1 MFFSYKHKTYQGVLK
16 MFGSNFKY
24 EDQALKLNTGAY
36 DVTLERP
43 YETDINGYHVLKFPF
58 TVDGVNER
66 TNPDNFV
73 LFDTKEGDSQ
83 EKVKMFIKR
92 ASKIKACFILKG
104 RFAEE
109 NYVAWTG
116 KKGKIYIAQDDAG
129 FMNVRDF
136 YPNENLTAADK
147 VQL

>member
-1 MFFSYKHKTYQGVLK
+1 

-24 EDQALKLNTGAY
+24 EDQAIRLKPGLY

-58 TVDGVNER
+58 TVDGLDQR

-73 LFDTKEGDSQ
+73 LFDVKDGDDQ
-83 EKVKMFIKR
+83 EKVKMFIKK
-92 ASKIKACFILKG
+92 ASRIKACFILKG
-104 RFAEE
+104 RFGEE

-116 KKGKIYIAQDDAG
+116 KKGCISVVEDEQGYI
-129 FMNVRDF
+129 NVRDF
-136 YPNENLTAADK
+136 LPNKNLTAADK

>member
-1 MFFSYKHKTYQGVLK
+1 
-16 MFGSNFKY
+16 MFGINFKY
-24 EDQALKLNTGAY
+24 EDQAIRLKPGLY

-58 TVDGVNER
+58 TVDGVNQR

-73 LFDTKEGDSQ
+73 LFDVKDGDDQ

-92 ASKIKACFILKG
+92 ASRIKACFILKG

-116 KKGKIYIAQDDAG
+116 KKGCISVVEDEAGYI
-129 FMNVRDF
+129 NVKDF
-136 YPNENLTAADK
+136 LPNKNLTAADK

>member
-1 MFFSYKHKTYQGVLK
+1 

-24 EDQALKLNTGAY
+24 EDQAIRLKPGLY

-58 TVDGVNER
+58 TVDGVNQR

-73 LFDTKEGDSQ
+73 LFDVKDGDDS

-92 ASKIKACFILKG
+92 ASRIKACFILKG
-104 RFAEE
+104 RFGEE

-116 KKGKIYIAQDDAG
+116 KKGCISVVEDEQGYL
-129 FMNVRDF
+129 NVRDF
-136 YPNENLTAADK
+136 LPNKNLTAADK

>member
-1 MFFSYKHKTYQGVLK
+1 
-16 MFGSNFKY
+16 MFGINFKY
-24 EDQALKLNTGAY
+24 EDQAIKLKPGIY

-58 TVDGVNER
+58 TVDGVSGR

-73 LFDTKEGDSQ
+73 LFETKDNDDP
-83 EKVKMFIKR
+83 EKIRMFIKR
-92 ASKIKACFILKG
+92 ASRIKACFILKG

-116 KKGKIYIAQDDAG
+116 KKGSISVVEDEQGY
-129 FMNVRDF
+129 MNVRDF
-136 YPNENLTAADK
+136 LPNVNLTAADK
-147 VQL
+147 IQL

>member
-1 MFFSYKHKTYQGVLK
+1 
-16 MFGSNFKY
+16 MFGNNFRY
-24 EDQALKLNTGAY
+24 EDPALKLKTGIY

-58 TVDGVNER
+58 TVDGVNQR

-73 LFDTKEGDSQ
+73 LFDVKDGDGP

-92 ASKIKACFILKG
+92 ASRIKACFILKG

-116 KKGKIYIAQDDAG
+116 KKGCISVVEDDQG
-129 FMNVRDF
+129 YLNVRDF
-136 YPNENLTAADK
+136 LPNKNLTAADK

>member
-1 MFFSYKHKTYQGVLK
+1 

-24 EDQALKLNTGAY
+24 EDQAIRLKPGLY

-58 TVDGVNER
+58 TVDGVNQR

-73 LFDTKEGDSQ
+73 LFDVKDGDDQ
-83 EKVKMFIKR
+83 EKVKMFVKR
-92 ASKIKACFILKG
+92 ASRIKACFILKG

-116 KKGKIYIAQDDAG
+116 KKGCISIVEDEQGYL
-129 FMNVRDF
+129 NVRDF
-136 YPNENLTAADK
+136 LPNKNLTAADK

>member
-1 MFFSYKHKTYQGVLK
+1 
-16 MFGSNFKY
+16 MFGSSFKY
-24 EDQALKLNTGAY
+24 EDQAIRLKPGLY

-58 TVDGVNER
+58 TVDGVNQR

-73 LFDTKEGDSQ
+73 LFDVKDGDDP

-92 ASKIKACFILKG
+92 ASRIKACFILKG
-104 RFAEE
+104 RFGEE

-116 KKGKIYIAQDDAG
+116 KKGCISVVEDEQGYL
-129 FMNVRDF
+129 NVRDF
-136 YPNENLTAADK
+136 LPNKNLTAADK

>member
-1 MFFSYKHKTYQGVLK
+1 

-24 EDQALKLNTGAY
+24 EDQAIRLKPGLY

-58 TVDGVNER
+58 TVDGVNQR

-73 LFDTKEGDSQ
+73 LFDVKDGDDP

-92 ASKIKACFILKG
+92 ASRIKACFILKG
-104 RFAEE
+104 RFGEE

-116 KKGKIYIAQDDAG
+116 KKGCISVVEDEQGYL
-129 FMNVRDF
+129 NVRDF
-136 YPNENLTAADK
+136 LPNKNLTAADK

>member
-1 MFFSYKHKTYQGVLK
+1 
-16 MFGSNFKY
+16 MFGSSFKY
-24 EDQALKLNTGAY
+24 EDQALRLKPGVY

-58 TVDGVNER
+58 TVDGVNQR

-73 LFDTKEGDSQ
+73 LFDVKDGDDP
-83 EKVKMFIKR
+83 EKVKMFNKR

-104 RFAEE
+104 RFGEE

-116 KKGKIYIAQDDAG
+116 KKGCISVVEDEQGYL
-129 FMNVRDF
+129 NVRDF
-136 YPNENLTAADK
+136 LPNKNLTAADK

>member
-1 MFFSYKHKTYQGVLK
+1 

-24 EDQALKLNTGAY
+24 EDQAIKLKPGIY

-58 TVDGVNER
+58 TVDGVNQR

-73 LFDTKEGDSQ
+73 LFDVKDGDDP

-92 ASKIKACFILKG
+92 ASRIKACFILKG

-109 NYVAWTG
+109 NYVAWIG
-116 KKGKIYIAQDDAG
+116 KKGSISVVEDEQGYL
-129 FMNVRDF
+129 NVRDF
-136 YPNENLTAADK
+136 LPNKNLTAADK

>member
-1 MFFSYKHKTYQGVLK
+1 

-24 EDQALKLNTGAY
+24 EDQAIRLKPGLY

-58 TVDGVNER
+58 TVDGVNQR

-73 LFDTKEGDSQ
+73 LFDVKDGDDP

-92 ASKIKACFILKG
+92 ASRIKACFILKG

-116 KKGKIYIAQDDAG
+116 KKGCISVIEDEQGYI
-129 FMNVRDF
+129 NVRDF
-136 YPNENLTAADK
+136 LPNKNLTAADK

>member
-1 MFFSYKHKTYQGVLK
+1 

-24 EDQALKLNTGAY
+24 EDPAIKLKPGVY

-43 YETDINGYHVLKFPF
+43 YETDINGFHALKFPF
-58 TVDGVNER
+58 TVDGMNQR
-66 TNPDNFV
+66 TSPDNFV
-73 LFDTKEGDSQ
+73 LFEATDKSDPER
-83 EKVKMFIKR
+83 VKMFNRR

-109 NYVAWTG
+109 NYFLWTG
-116 KKGKIYIAQDDAG
+116 KKGRISIVEDEAG
-129 FMNVRDF
+129 YLNIRDF
-136 YPNENLTAADK
+136 IPNENLTAADK

>member
-1 MFFSYKHKTYQGVLK
+1 

-24 EDQALKLNTGAY
+24 EDQALKLKTGIY

-43 YETDINGYHVLKFPF
+43 YETDMNGYHVLKFPF
-58 TVDGVNER
+58 TVDGVNAR
-66 TNPDNFV
+66 TSPSNFV
-73 LFDTKEGDSQ
+73 LFDVKEEDNP
-83 EKVKMFIKR
+83 EKIKMFNQR

-116 KKGKIYIAQDDAG
+116 KKGKICIKEDDAG
-129 FMNVRDF
+129 FMSVKDF
-136 YPNENLTAADK
+136 LPNENLTAADK

>member
-1 MFFSYKHKTYQGVLK
+1 
-16 MFGSNFKY
+16 MFGSNFRY
-24 EDQALKLNTGAY
+24 EDQAIRLKPGLY

-58 TVDGVNER
+58 TVDGVNQR

-73 LFDTKEGDSQ
+73 LFDVKDGDDP
-83 EKVKMFIKR
+83 EKVKMFVKR

-104 RFAEE
+104 RFGEE

-116 KKGKIYIAQDDAG
+116 KKGSISVVEDEQGYL
-129 FMNVRDF
+129 NVRDF
-136 YPNENLTAADK
+136 IPNKNLTAADK

>member
-1 MFFSYKHKTYQGVLK
+1 

-24 EDQALKLNTGAY
+24 EDQAIRLKPGLY

-58 TVDGVNER
+58 TVDGVNQR

-73 LFDTKEGDSQ
+73 LFDVKDGDDS
-83 EKVKMFIKR
+83 EKMKMFVKR

-116 KKGKIYIAQDDAG
+116 KKGCISVVEDDQG
-129 FMNVRDF
+129 YLNVKDF
-136 YPNENLTAADK
+136 IPNKNLTAADK
-147 VQL
+147 IQL

>member
-1 MFFSYKHKTYQGVLK
+1 

-24 EDQALKLNTGAY
+24 EDQALKLKTGAY

-104 RFAEE
+104 RFGEE

-116 KKGKIYIAQDDAG
+116 KKGKIYIAEDDAG

>member
-1 MFFSYKHKTYQGVLK
+1 

-24 EDQALKLNTGAY
+24 EDQAVKLKPGVY

-58 TVDGVNER
+58 TVDGMNQR

-73 LFDTKEGDSQ
+73 LFEVTDKDDP
-83 EKVKMFIKR
+83 EKVKMFIKK

-109 NYVAWTG
+109 NYVLWTG
-116 KKGKIYIAQDDAG
+116 KKGSISIVEDEAG
-129 FMNVRDF
+129 YMNVKDF
-136 YPNENLTAADK
+136 YPNVNLTASDK
-147 VQL
+147 IQL

>member
-1 MFFSYKHKTYQGVLK
+1 

-24 EDQALKLNTGAY
+24 EDQAIRLKPGLY

-43 YETDINGYHVLKFPF
+43 FETDINGYHVLKFPF
-58 TVDGVNER
+58 TVDGVNQR

-73 LFDTKEGDSQ
+73 LFDAKDGDDP

-92 ASKIKACFILKG
+92 ASRIKACFILKG
-104 RFAEE
+104 RFGEE

-116 KKGKIYIAQDDAG
+116 KKGCISVVEDEQGYL
-129 FMNVRDF
+129 NVKDF
-136 YPNENLTAADK
+136 LPNKNLTAADK

>member
-1 MFFSYKHKTYQGVLK
+1 

-24 EDQALKLNTGAY
+24 EDQAIRLKPGLY

-58 TVDGVNER
+58 TVDGVNQR

-73 LFDTKEGDSQ
+73 LFDVKDGDDP

-92 ASKIKACFILKG
+92 ASRIKACFILKG
-104 RFAEE
+104 RFGEE

-116 KKGKIYIAQDDAG
+116 KKGCISVVEDEQGYI
-129 FMNVRDF
+129 NVRDF
-136 YPNENLTAADK
+136 LPNKNLTAADK

>member
-1 MFFSYKHKTYQGVLK
+1 

-24 EDQALKLNTGAY
+24 EDQAIRLKPGLY

-58 TVDGVNER
+58 TVDGVNQR

-73 LFDTKEGDSQ
+73 LFDVKDGDDS
-83 EKVKMFIKR
+83 EKMKMFVKR

-116 KKGKIYIAQDDAG
+116 KKGCISVVEDDQG
-129 FMNVRDF
+129 YLNVKDF
-136 YPNENLTAADK
+136 IPNKNLTAADK

>member
-1 MFFSYKHKTYQGVLK
+1 

-24 EDQALKLNTGAY
+24 EDQAIRLKPGLY

-58 TVDGVNER
+58 TVDGVNQR

-73 LFDTKEGDSQ
+73 LFDVKDGDDP
-83 EKVKMFIKR
+83 EKVKMFVKR

-104 RFAEE
+104 RFGEE

-116 KKGKIYIAQDDAG
+116 KKGCISVVEDEQGYL
-129 FMNVRDF
+129 NVRDF
-136 YPNENLTAADK
+136 LPNKNLTAADK

>member
-1 MFFSYKHKTYQGVLK
+1 

-24 EDQALKLNTGAY
+24 EDQAIRLKPGLY

-58 TVDGVNER
+58 TVDGVNQR

-73 LFDTKEGDSQ
+73 LFDVKDGDDS

-92 ASKIKACFILKG
+92 ASRIKACFILKG

-116 KKGKIYIAQDDAG
+116 KKGCISVVEDEQGYL
-129 FMNVRDF
+129 NVRDF
-136 YPNENLTAADK
+136 LPNKNLTAADK

>member
-1 MFFSYKHKTYQGVLK
+1 
-16 MFGSNFKY
+16 MFGINFKY
-24 EDQALKLNTGAY
+24 EDQAIKLKSGIY

-58 TVDGVNER
+58 TVDGVSGR

-73 LFDTKEGDSQ
+73 LFDTKDNDDP
-83 EKVKMFIKR
+83 EKIRMFIKK
-92 ASKIKACFILKG
+92 ASRIKACFILKG

-116 KKGKIYIAQDDAG
+116 KKGSISVVEDEQGY
-129 FMNVRDF
+129 MNVRDF
-136 YPNENLTAADK
+136 LPNVNLTAADK
-147 VQL
+147 IQL

>member
-1 MFFSYKHKTYQGVLK
+1 

-24 EDQALKLNTGAY
+24 EDQALKLKAGAY

-116 KKGKIYIAQDDAG
+116 KKGKIYIAEDDAG